1 MPSVARLARW
11 GRHLVTV
18 AATAWLGSG
27 FPWGTLIVNV
37 AGSFLL
43 GVLVALLSAVWTPPG
58 EVRLFLVTGFLG
70 AFTTFSAFSL
80 DVVSE
85 FERGHNSLAILYVV
99 ASVVLFGPGAS
110 GRSSPHAPGSRM
122 TAVTYL
128 TVTDARRR
136 HAP

>member
-1 MPSVARLARW
+1 VIKACLLVAAGGALGAV
-11 GRHLVTV
+11 GRHLVTAV
-18 AATAWLGSG
+18 ATAWLGSG

-99 ASVVLFGPGAS
+99 ASVVLSVLALLAGLRLMRLVLA
-110 GRSSPHAPGSRM
+110 
-122 TAVTYL
+122 
-128 TVTDARRR
+128 
-136 HAP
+136 

>member
-1 MPSVARLARW
+1 MIKACLLVAAGGALGAV

-58 EVRLFLVTGFLG
+58 EMRLFLVTGFLG

-99 ASVVLFGPGAS
+99 ASVVLSVLALLAGLRLMRLVLA
-110 GRSSPHAPGSRM
+110 
-122 TAVTYL
+122 
-128 TVTDARRR
+128 
-136 HAP
+136 